1 MNFTRTAVLAVV
13 LVASIA
19 TSAGAESVTRTIEY
33 HPDASPTIYCA
44 AGLECEI
51 RLASGE
57 RITRAENPQAQ
68 LWSPDAGVTNGRVV
82 LMLKPEAP
90 GFRANYIVLTDKRE
104 YRMWL
109 VSYDGTKHM
118 RPLYTQFAYDD
129 EARLKARQRARELAL
144 APRPPPPLTVAQQ
157 MDAACAKMPADEQ
170 YGTDLDPIVDKHP
183 MNLRPI
189 GLPSRGGRSVC
200 HTLDS
205 TFIQMPLGGPNP
217 TDVPSLVEEAPD
229 GVRVVNYTYEPTSRI
244 FRVDDVA
251 TDYALV
257 SGKVRLRI
265 QRQIGGNAAA
275 CATPKGKR

>member
-1 MNFTRTAVLAVV
+1 MSFIRAALSIG
-13 LVASIA
+13 LVALLTA
-19 TSAGAESVTRTIEY
+19 SARAESVTRTIEY

-109 VSYDGTKHM
+109 VSYDGTKHL
-118 RPLYTQFAYDD
+118 RPLYTQFAYND
-129 EARLKARQRARELAL
+129 ETRHKARQHARDVAM
-144 APRPPPPLTVAQQ
+144 APKAPPPPTVAQQ
-157 MDAACAKMPADEQ
+157 MDASCAKMPADEQ
-170 YGTDLDPIVDKHP
+170 YGTDVDPIVDKHP
-183 MNLRPI
+183 ANLRPI
-189 GLPSRGGRSVC
+189 GLPSRGGRAVC

-205 TFIQMPLGGPNP
+205 TYIQMPLGGPNP

-265 QRQIGGNAAA
+265 QRQIGGSAAA
-275 CATPKGKR
+275 CAVPKGKR